1 MKRLNR
7 IANPISII
15 AAFAALSEASATTVL
30 PYLDD
35 ENRQIY
41 IWFLIA
47 FPSALVVFFFLT
59 LNFNN
64 KVLYTPAELKQLC
77 LKNEN
82 NPEATSSQSNT
93 SKEAMALNLS
103 FSKEEYSCR
112 KTSYIPP
119 QTDTNQQT

>member
-7 IANPISII
+7 IVNPISVI
-15 AAFAALSEASATTVL
+15 AVFAALSEASATTVL

-47 FPSALVVFFFLT
+47 FPSTLVVFFFLT

-64 KVLYTPAELKQLC
+64 KVLYTPTELKIFHTKDVDTPETTKSQTSTS
-77 LKNEN
+77 NE
-82 NPEATSSQSNT
+82 AQ
-93 SKEAMALNLS
+93 ALNLS
-103 FSKEEYSCR
+103 SSKEEYRCR
-112 KTSYIPP
+112 KSSCSPS
-119 QTDTNQQT
+119 QTDKNQQT

>member
-7 IANPISII
+7 IVNPISII

-47 FPSALVVFFFLT
+47 FPSTLVVFFFLT

-64 KVLYTPAELKQLC
+64 KVLYTPTELKHFRL
-77 LKNEN
+77 EDDN
-82 NPEATSSQSNT
+82 NPKATPSQSTT

-112 KTSYIPP
+112 KSTCSPP
-119 QTDTNQQT
+119 QTDKNQQT

>member
-7 IANPISII
+7 IVNPISVI
-15 AAFAALSEASATTVL
+15 AVFAALSEASATTVL

-47 FPSALVVFFFLT
+47 FPSTLVVLFFLT

-64 KVLYTPAELKQLC
+64 KVLYTPTELKNL
-77 LKNEN
+77 NTEN
-82 NPEATSSQSNT
+82 VDTPEATKPQTSTSN
-93 SKEAMALNLS
+93 EAMALNLS
-103 FSKEEYSCR
+103 FSKEEYHCRKSSCR
-112 KTSYIPP
+112 PP
-119 QTDTNQQT
+119 QTDKNQQT